1 MSNLTMTYQ
10 VDQTP
15 DEVFAAVTDV
25 RGWWSGDIEG
35 DTDKLGAEF
44 TYRNKDV
51 HWSKQRITEL
61 VSGKRVVWQVLD
73 SYLSFVKDTAEWN
86 GSKVVFD
93 IAREGSKTELRF
105 THVGLVPE
113 HECFDTCSNAWG
125 FYINDSLRRL
135 IATGKGEPNE
145 REERDRRGGRPVT
158 M

>member
-25 RGWWSGDIEG
+25 RGWWSGDIQG
-35 DTDKLGAEF
+35 DTDKLGAEC
-44 TYRNKDV
+44 TYRNEDV

-93 IAREGSKTELRF
+93 IARKGSKTELRF

-145 REERDRRGGRPVT
+145 REERDRRGGRPV
-158 M
+158 

>member
-1 MSNLTMTYQ
+1 MSSLTMTYQ

-15 DEVFAAVTDV
+15 DEVFAAITDV

-51 HWSKQRITEL
+51 HWSKQWITEL

-93 IAREGSKTELRF
+93 IARKGSKTELRF